1 MFDMEDSWERIAK
14 DLFKMIYW
22 GTYSWGFG
30 ILIVK
35 NSNAGNMLID
45 IMKRMKMMGTDESF
59 LSDIKSEYD
68 SLMNKENE
76 DDMVY

>member
-1 MFDMEDSWERIAK
+1 MEDSWERIAK

-22 GTYSWGFG
+22 GTYSWDFG

-35 NSNAGNMLID
+35 NSNAGNMFID

>member
-68 SLMNKENE
+68 SLTNKENE
-76 DDMVY
+76 DGMVY

>member
-1 MFDMEDSWERIAK
+1 MEDSWERIAK

>member
-1 MFDMEDSWERIAK
+1 MEDSWERIAK

-22 GTYSWGFG
+22 GTYSWDFG
-30 ILIVK
+30 VLIVK
-35 NSNAGNMLID
+35 NSNAGNMFID
-45 IMKRMKMMGTDESF
+45 IMKRMKMMGIDESF

-68 SLMNKENE
+68 SLMNKGNE

>member
-1 MFDMEDSWERIAK
+1 MEDSWERIAK

-68 SLMNKENE
+68 SLTNKENE
-76 DDMVY
+76 DGMVY

>member
-30 ILIVK
+30 VLIVK

-68 SLMNKENE
+68 SLMNKGNE

>member
-1 MFDMEDSWERIAK
+1 MEDSWERIAK

-68 SLMNKENE
+68 SLMNRGNE

>member
-1 MFDMEDSWERIAK
+1 MEDSWERIAK

-22 GTYSWGFG
+22 GTYSWDFG
-30 ILIVK
+30 VLIVK
-35 NSNAGNMLID
+35 NSNAGNMFID